1 MGLKGRLKL
10 LALSQIACK
19 FRATKSPFSRSQ
31 VLCVSYLDLLGCSCS
46 GLSLYAPLP
55 NQVIRQWLCL
65 GSLGL
70 SASVL
75 TCNAGRQ
82 LSLWLGLPEH
92 PHSHHGHWSLPCSSQ
107 HGGWTLR
114 TSHSRPARG
123 LESVSSES
131 SRSLAAAYLQTLSS
145 KQPQGRVW
153 VEGLRIAE
161 IMPQWRS
168 SRGQR
173 HRGHFCKTHS
183 AAKKG
188 VGKARYLLQTSK
200 YLLEFAVC

>member
-1 MGLKGRLKL
+1 MGLKGCLKL

-31 VLCVSYLDLLGCSCS
+31 VLCVRDLDSLGCSCS

-55 NQVIRQWLCL
+55 NLVIPQWLCL

-70 SASVL
+70 SASVF
-75 TCNAGRQ
+75 TCSAGRQ

-145 KQPQGRVW
+145 KQPQGRV
-153 VEGLRIAE
+153 
-161 IMPQWRS
+161 
-168 SRGQR
+168 
-173 HRGHFCKTHS
+173 
-183 AAKKG
+183 
-188 VGKARYLLQTSK
+188 
-200 YLLEFAVC
+200 

>member
-1 MGLKGRLKL
+1 MGLKGHLKL

-55 NQVIRQWLCL
+55 NQVILQWLCL
-65 GSLGL
+65 GSGL

-75 TCNAGRQ
+75 SCNAGRQ
-82 LSLWLGLPEH
+82 LNLWLGLPEH

-107 HGGWTLR
+107 HGAWTLR

-123 LESVSSES
+123 LDSVSSES
-131 SRSLAAAYLQTLSS
+131 SRSLAADYLQTLSS
-145 KQPQGRVW
+145 KQPQGRV
-153 VEGLRIAE
+153 
-161 IMPQWRS
+161 
-168 SRGQR
+168 
-173 HRGHFCKTHS
+173 
-183 AAKKG
+183 
-188 VGKARYLLQTSK
+188 
-200 YLLEFAVC
+200 